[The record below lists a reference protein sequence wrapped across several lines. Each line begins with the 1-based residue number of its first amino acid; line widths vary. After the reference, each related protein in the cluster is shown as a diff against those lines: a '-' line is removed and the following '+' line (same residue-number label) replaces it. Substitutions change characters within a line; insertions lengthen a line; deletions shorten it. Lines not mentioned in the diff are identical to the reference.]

1 MSQVRNFIDGK
12 VQEPHS
18 KSYKPILAPATG
30 EILGEA
36 AISDS
41 DDVEEAYRA
50 AHQAQPA
57 WSALGVSERAKFLK
71 SWSKN
76 LRENV
81 DELSLMDA
89 KDSGTPRRT
98 MRAGV
103 LKGADAVDFFCGLG
117 PELKG
122 ETFPVTPSGLHFTR
136 REPYGVVGSIIPFNH
151 PSLFALSKTA
161 AALVAG
167 NTVVLKPAEQ
177 TPMTAELIARLS
189 EGHLPPGVFNVVQ
202 GEAAAGDA
210 LVRHPNIWRLQF
222 TGGVKTGLSVLRAS
236 AESGR
241 AKHVGLEMG
250 GKNPLIAF
258 PDADLETVAD
268 AVVTG
273 MNFTRNQ
280 GQSCGSTSRLFVHK
294 DVVREM
300 TEAVLDRVKRI
311 KLGLPEEEQTEM
323 GSLVSSAHQERVLG
337 FIGIGR
343 EEGARICCGGGPPE
357 GSLSSGAYV
366 LPTVL
371 DKVDPSM
378 KVAQEEIFGPV
389 LSIISW
395 EDEDSMFEAVN
406 GVLYGLTAAIYSND
420 INTALRAA
428 AKVESGYVWVNGVEM
443 RWIGVP
449 FGGYKNSGIGT
460 EYSLEELFSY
470 TRSKTVNVIVPS

>member
-1 MSQVRNFIDGK
+1 MSQVKNFINGK

-18 KSYKPILAPATG
+18 KAYKPILAPATG
-30 EILGEA
+30 DILGEA

-41 DDVEEAYRA
+41 DDVEQAYKA

-57 WSALGVSERAKFLK
+57 WSALGVSERAQLLK
-71 SWSKN
+71 YWSKN

-103 LKGADAVDFFCGLG
+103 LKGADVVDFFCGLG

-177 TPMTAELIARLS
+177 TPMTADLIARLS

-258 PDADLETVAD
+258 PDANLETVAD

-294 DVVREM
+294 DVVRDM
-300 TEAVLDRVKRI
+300 TEAVVDRVKRI

-337 FIGIGR
+337 FIGIGK

-378 KVAQEEIFGPV
+378 KIAQEEIFGPV

-395 EDEDSMFEAVN
+395 EEEDSMFEAVN

>member
-1 MSQVRNFIDGK
+1 MSQVKNFINGK

-18 KSYKPILAPATG
+18 KAYKPILAPATG
-30 EILGEA
+30 DILGEA

-41 DDVEEAYRA
+41 DDVEQAYKA

-57 WSALGVSERAKFLK
+57 WSALGVSERAQLLK
-71 SWSKN
+71 YWSKN

-103 LKGADAVDFFCGLG
+103 LKGADVVDFFCGLG

-177 TPMTAELIARLS
+177 TPMTADLIARLS

-294 DVVREM
+294 DVVRDM
-300 TEAVLDRVKRI
+300 TEAVVDRVKRI

-337 FIGIGR
+337 FIGIGK

-378 KVAQEEIFGPV
+378 KIAQEEIFGPV

-395 EDEDSMFEAVN
+395 EEEDSMFEAVN

>member
-1 MSQVRNFIDGK
+1 MSQIKNFIDGK

-18 KSYKPILAPATG
+18 KAYKPILAPATG

-36 AISDS
+36 AMSDLN
-41 DDVEEAYRA
+41 DVEQAYQA
-50 AHQAQPA
+50 AHKSQPSWA
-57 WSALGVSERAKFLK
+57 ALGVSERAKFLK

-76 LRENV
+76 LREHV

-122 ETFPVTPSGLHFTR
+122 ETFPATPNGLHFTR

-177 TPMTAELIARLS
+177 TPMTANLIAILS

-236 AESGR
+236 ADSGR

-258 PDADLETVAD
+258 PDADLKTVAD

-300 TEAVLDRVKRI
+300 TEAVVDRVKRI
-311 KLGLPEEEQTEM
+311 KLGLPEDEQTEM
-323 GSLVSSAHQERVLG
+323 GSLVSSAHQERVLD

-371 DKVDPSM
+371 DQVDPSM
-378 KVAQEEIFGPV
+378 KIAQEEIFGPV

-428 AKVESGYVWVNGVEM
+428 AKVESGYIWINGVET

-470 TRSKTVNVIVPS
+470 TRSKTVNVMVPS